1 MRGILPKIWIKKYFN
16 ILSVSSFF
24 FINLMK
30 NIELISNNIHINRR
44 FELEIVIIDDKITV
58 VRDIIFIYKE
68 GSFFVL

>member
-1 MRGILPKIWIKKYFN
+1 
-16 ILSVSSFF
+16 
-24 FINLMK
+24 MK